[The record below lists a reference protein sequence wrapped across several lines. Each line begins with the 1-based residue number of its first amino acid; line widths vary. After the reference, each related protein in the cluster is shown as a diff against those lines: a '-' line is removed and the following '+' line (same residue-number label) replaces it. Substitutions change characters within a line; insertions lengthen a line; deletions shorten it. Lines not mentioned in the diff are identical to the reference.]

1 MNVDQM
7 DSMTAKN
14 YTSFSCFIS
23 PQRIYPSNTIWQ
35 EKKNEIKESELKI
48 SPKILL
54 LKLLL
59 WGSNHTFLKEGIN
72 TDPLKCEYNLATNFQ
87 GKK

>member
-35 EKKNEIKESELKI
+35 EKKKKWNKGV
-48 SPKILL
+48 
-54 LKLLL
+54 
-59 WGSNHTFLKEGIN
+59 W
-72 TDPLKCEYNLATNFQ
+72 AQNFS
-87 GKK
+87 KDSVVKAIALR